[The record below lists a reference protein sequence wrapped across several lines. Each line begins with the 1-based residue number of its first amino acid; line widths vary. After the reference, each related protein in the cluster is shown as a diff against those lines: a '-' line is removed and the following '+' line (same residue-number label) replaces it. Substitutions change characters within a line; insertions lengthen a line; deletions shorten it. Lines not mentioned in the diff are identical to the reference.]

1 MCSKKTTQLI
11 LENTYNKFH
20 HRRFVKPDPLL
31 FLYNYSDI
39 KDREIVGLLAS
50 SLALGRVN
58 SILTIIE
65 TVLKKIPSPY
75 EDIMSLTE
83 TELVLLFSNFKYR
96 FYNHEDLT
104 NLLLAIKSIINT
116 YGSLNTC
123 FLTGYSDSDIT
134 ILPALNYFVQKLN
147 FVNKLKM
154 IADPSKN
161 SACKR
166 LQLYLRW
173 MVRKDVI
180 DPGGWVGIPKS
191 KLLIPLDTHIAKV
204 SKMLNL
210 TSRNDG
216 GMKTAIEI
224 TENLKKIDRDDPIRF
239 DFSMTRPGIHPELG
253 YEEFKK

>member
-11 LENTYNKFH
+11 LEETYRKFH
-20 HRRFVKPDPLL
+20 HREFVNPDPLQ

-58 SILTIIE
+58 SIIKVIDS
-65 TVLKKIPSPY
+65 VLEKIPDPY
-75 EDIMSLTE
+75 KNLITLTRLD
-83 TELVLLFSNFKYR
+83 LVSLFSGFKYR
-96 FYNHEDLT
+96 FYNQEDLV
-104 NLLLAIKSIINT
+104 NLLLAIRRIIKT
-116 YGSLNTC
+116 YSSLNIC
-123 FLTGYSDSDIT
+123 FLAGYNETDKT
-134 ILPALNYFVQKLN
+134 ILPALKFFVQNLN
-147 FVNKLKM
+147 FEDKLKM

-173 MVRKDVI
+173 MIRKDVI
-180 DPGGWVGIPKS
+180 DPGGWTGIPNS
-191 KLLIPLDTHIAKV
+191 KLLIPLDTHIYKV
-204 SKMLNL
+204 SKIFEL
-210 TSRNDG
+210 TSRNDW

-239 DFSMTRPGIHPELG
+239 DFSMTRPGINPRLG
-253 YEEFKK
+253 YEEFD